1 MEDISPEHLLYG
13 SIYLY
18 LAAAF
23 AAILFSRNHKLCTL
37 CSQGLCISGAAA
49 GAASSISLLFSGQES
64 ITILPFDASVPYL
77 SVSMTLDHLSAL
89 FLLILSILT
98 FCVSIYSIGYLSH
111 YHGKRSIGLFQFLYA
126 SFILSMV
133 MVFTANQAIFF
144 FMAWEI
150 MAVVSYFLVVY
161 ESEQEETRKA
171 GLIYVVMTHLGSAFL
186 LIAIMLMFYYTNSF
200 ALIPVSAGQIPE
212 GGRNIMFLL
221 FLIGFATKA
230 GMIPLHIWL
239 PYAHPAAPGNVSA
252 LMSGIMIKTAVYGLL
267 RFVFFYLGVSTPWWG
282 IVLLLLGIFSA
293 VLGVLYAY
301 IEQNIK
307 KLLAYSSIE
316 NMGIIFIGLG
326 VGLLAMSA
334 DKQTV
339 AALAL
344 TASLLH
350 CFNHTL
356 FKGGLFLGVGSVHFS
371 THTKNMEELG
381 GLIKRM
387 PVTAVFFLGC
397 ALSISAVVPFNGFI
411 GEWLTYQSIF
421 ASITSG
427 SAALNIALILSAA
440 ALALTGALA
449 AACFIKLFGI
459 SFLGLPRSESAA
471 AAKEVPFSMSLGTG
485 ILAVLCLLAGLFP
498 KPMIAL
504 IGKAVTTVAKASA
517 DPLLQGSFLDL
528 YRPIDFSSL
537 IPEVSF
543 SGSMAAEP
551 LGILVTPL
559 FAVITMVLLVLAALL
574 LLRLFGG
581 TYQERKYG
589 TWDCGFKELN
599 PRMQYSG
606 TAFSKPIKIVF
617 KIFFRSSKDLKRSG
631 DDFYHPKSMEYTII
645 TESPFEKYFYI
656 PLLSWITGWSRRLKF
671 MIQTGSIHTYL
682 LYIFVAVLVLMLYN
696 RMV

>member
-1 MEDISPEHLLYG
+1 MDDITPEQLLYG
-13 SIYLY
+13 SIFLY

-23 AAILFSRNHKLCTL
+23 AAILFSRKHKLCTL
-37 CSQGLCISGAAA
+37 CSQGLCIAGAAA
-49 GAASSISLLFSGQES
+49 GTASSAALLFSGQES
-64 ITILPFDASVPYL
+64 ITISPFEASIPYL
-77 SVSMTLDHLSAL
+77 SISMTLDHLSAL

-111 YHGKRSIGLFQFLYA
+111 YHGKRNIGLFQFLYA
-126 SFILSMV
+126 SFILSMIL
-133 MVFTANQAIFF
+133 VFTANHAIFF

-150 MAVVSYFLVVY
+150 MAVVSYFLVVF
-161 ESEQEETRKA
+161 ESEKEETRKA

-200 ALIPVSAGQIPE
+200 VLSPVSMDQIPE
-212 GGRNIMFLL
+212 SGRNIMFLL
-221 FLIGFATKA
+221 FLVGFATKA
-230 GMIPLHIWL
+230 GVIPLHIWL

-267 RFVFFYLGVSTPWWG
+267 RFVFFYLGVSSPWWG
-282 IVLLLLGIFSA
+282 VLILLLGVFSA

-301 IEQNIK
+301 IEQNMK

-326 VGLLAMSA
+326 VGFLALTQE
-334 DKQTV
+334 KQTV

-356 FKGGLFLGVGSVHFS
+356 FKGGLFLSVGSVHYA

-381 GLIKRM
+381 GLIKKM
-387 PVTAVFFLGC
+387 PITAVFFLC
-397 ALSISAVVPFNGFI
+397 CSLSIAAVVPFNGFI

-421 ASITSG
+421 ASIASG
-427 SAALNIALILSAA
+427 NAAMNITLILSSA

-459 SFLGLPRSESAA
+459 SFLGLPRSEQAA
-471 AAKEVPFSMSLGTG
+471 WAKEVPFSMNLGTG
-485 ILAVLCLLAGLFP
+485 VLATLCLLAGLFP
-498 KPMIAL
+498 QTLIAL
-504 IGKAVTTVAKASA
+504 IDKAVVTVANASA
-517 DPLLQGSFLDL
+517 EPILRGSFLDL
-528 YRPIDFSSL
+528 YRPINFSEL
-537 IPEVSF
+537 LPEVSF
-543 SGSMAAEP
+543 SGSMIAKP
-551 LGILVTPL
+551 PGIIASPIVM
-559 FAVITMVLLVLAALL
+559 VIAMILLVLSVLL
-574 LLRLFGG
+574 MVRIFGG
-581 TYQERKYG
+581 AYRERRYG

-617 KIFFRSSKDLKRSG
+617 KIFFRTSKDLKRSG
-631 DDFYHPKSMEYTII
+631 DDFYHPKGMEYTIVN
-645 TESPFEKYFYI
+645 ESPFEKYFYV
-656 PLLSWITGWSRRLKF
+656 PLLAWITSWSRRLKF
-671 MIQTGSIHTYL
+671 MIQTGSVHTYL